1 MRIAERL
8 YGSHGQLAQMRWR
21 RQHGVV
27 KMAMVELRLRL
38 AVNVD
43 GCWPA
48 MARRLGLAGAATG
61 GTGAADAGGDTSA
74 ATDAERADADTADA
88 DTRSEDAGH
97 DDWDD

>member
-1 MRIAERL
+1 MCIAERL
-8 YGSHGQLAQMRWR
+8 YGSHGQLAQMRWKR

-48 MARRLGLAGAATG
+48 VARRLGLAGAATG
-61 GTGAADAGGDTSA
+61 GTGAADAGVDTGA
-74 ATDAERADADTADA
+74 AADAERE
-88 DTRSEDAGH
+88 RS
-97 DDWDD
+97 